1 MYYNQLTSTLC
12 VHVSV
17 TLNVNPNLA
26 HNFTQNLWTHR
37 LIKQDDTHKLLVY
50 SP

>member
-1 MYYNQLTSTLC
+1 MDYNQLTLTLH

-17 TLNVNPNLA
+17 TLNIIPNLA

-37 LIKQDDTHKLLVY
+37 LIKQDFLAKVHVA
-50 SP
+50 